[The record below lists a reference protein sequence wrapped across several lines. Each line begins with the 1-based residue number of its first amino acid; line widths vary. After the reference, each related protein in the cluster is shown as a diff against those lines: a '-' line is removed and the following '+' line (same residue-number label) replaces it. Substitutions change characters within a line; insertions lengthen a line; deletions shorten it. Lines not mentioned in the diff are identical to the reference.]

1 MKKAK
6 SLLLLAA
13 GAAMLT
19 GCKSTKAP
27 VVQVP
32 EKSIV
37 IVYDND
43 VHCDIDGYAKM
54 AGLRDAISDTAWVAT
69 VSCGDYL
76 QGGTPGAL
84 SHGQYIVDIMKH
96 MKYDAITLGNH
107 EFDYSVPT
115 MMDLLKQIGAPVTC
129 VNFRDMQNKR
139 FYEPYVMKQL
149 GNKKVAFIGVVTP
162 TTLDTEAY
170 SFYDKDDKQIYDL
183 ASDICYQLVQEQVDA
198 ARKAGAD
205 YVVVL
210 SHLGEDKNNRNV
222 DSHGLAQVTNGIDV
236 ILDGHTHNVIP
247 HVYENNKD
255 GKPVLIS
262 QTGIKFLNVGKLL
275 ITPDGKIST
284 ELIPRAEFKH
294 ENAEVKQA
302 TDSINALLDAIVKKP
317 ICKCDVDLR
326 ILDDQGLQEVRKA
339 ETNAG
344 DLVADAYRIIT
355 GADFAITN
363 GGGIR
368 SEVKA
373 GNLTYGDIVS
383 LLPYD
388 NYVSIVEVT
397 GQDLVDVLT
406 ACTQFLPVR
415 NGDFPQVSGMKFT
428 VNVGQKESISNLVIL
443 NKATNE
449 YEPVDLKKTYQL
461 ATIDYCIT
469 GGGLQG
475 KLKKNNII
483 KPSIVIYNE
492 CLIQYVTEKLNGH
505 ITTDY
510 AQPQGRIT
518 IKY

>member
-1 MKKAK
+1 MKVLK
-6 SLLLLAA
+6 SLILLAA
-13 GAAMLT
+13 STALFT
-19 GCKSTKAP
+19 GCKSTKSQVA
-27 VVQVP
+27 QVP

-43 VHCDIDGYAKM
+43 AHCEIEGYAKM

-69 VSCGDYL
+69 VSCGDFL
-76 QGGTPGAL
+76 QGGTPGAI

-96 MKYDAITLGNH
+96 MKYDAVTLGNH
-107 EFDYSVPT
+107 EFDYGVPA
-115 MMDLLKQIGAPVTC
+115 MFKLLEQIGSPVAC

-139 FYEPYVMKQL
+139 IYEPYVMKQM
-149 GNKKVAFIGVVTP
+149 GNKKVAFIGTVTP
-162 TTLDTEAY
+162 TALDTEAY
-170 SFYDKDDKQIYDL
+170 SFFDTDDKQIYDL
-183 ASDICYQLVQEQVDA
+183 ASDVTYQLVQEQADA

-205 YVVVL
+205 YVIVL

-222 DSHGLAQVTNGIDV
+222 DSHGLAKATAGIDV
-236 ILDGHTHNVIP
+236 ILDGHTHNVVP
-247 HVYENNKD
+247 RVYENNKE
-255 GKPVLIS
+255 GKPVLIT
-262 QTGIKFLNVGKLL
+262 QTGVKFLNVGKL
-275 ITPDGKIST
+275 IISPDGNITT
-284 ELIPRAEFKH
+284 ELVDRAKIDNV
-294 ENAEVKQA
+294 NAEVQQA
-302 TDSINALLDAIVKKP
+302 TDSINKILDATVKKP

-344 DLVADAYRIIT
+344 DLVADAYRIVT

-368 SEVKA
+368 TEVKA

-397 GQDLVDVLT
+397 GQELKDVLA
-406 ACTQFLPVR
+406 ACTQFLPTR
-415 NGDFPQVSGMKFT
+415 NGDFPQVSGIKFT
-428 VNVGQKESISNLVIL
+428 VNVGQAESISNLVVL

-475 KLKKNNII
+475 KLKKNTII
-483 KPSIVIYNE
+483 KPNIIIYNE
-492 CLIQYVTEKLNGH
+492 CLIQYVTETLNSH
-505 ITTDY
+505 ITDQY
-510 AQPQGRIT
+510 AEPQGRIT